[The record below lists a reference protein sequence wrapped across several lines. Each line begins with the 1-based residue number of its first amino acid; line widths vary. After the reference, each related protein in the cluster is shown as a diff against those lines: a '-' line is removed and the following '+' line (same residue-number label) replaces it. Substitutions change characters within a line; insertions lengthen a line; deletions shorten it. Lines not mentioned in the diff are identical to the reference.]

1 MTELEQS
8 YTEISDMNTDKN
20 VYISLFMDFLPLF
33 GLAFTILML
42 KGLKAI
48 KASYMGETF
57 MSRFVNIVITSS
69 IGAVLAVGCAAVLP
83 LVYPNGAN
91 EASMAGIVVFMA
103 VGGVRVVDGLVF
115 KYMGIHLVDSSLISP
130 AESEWLTLSE
140 GERQECLKLWRER
153 QNGES

>member
-1 MTELEQS
+1 MNELGQS
-8 YTEISDMNTDKN
+8 YTETPVMNTDKN
-20 VYISLFMDFLPLF
+20 AYISLFMDFLPLL

-57 MSRFVNIVITSS
+57 MARFINIIITSS

-83 LVYPNGAN
+83 LVYPSGAN

-115 KYMGIHLVDSSLISP
+115 KYMGIHLVDSTLVSP
-130 AESEWLTLSE
+130 AESEWLTLSDK
-140 GERQECLKLWRER
+140 ERQEVLKLWRER